1 MNTLYQHHRR
11 YNLSDFHEMAIHLRM
26 QEERSLLME
35 NHTFMVEINGPQ
47 SGIGSRRFS
56 YSDHLAEKMAELEPL
71 MAGGTIDSACPE
83 AVNSTAP
90 PQGRPSMAVRRAR
103 SSEPSP

>member
-1 MNTLYQHHRR
+1 M
-11 YNLSDFHEMAIHLRM
+11 SDFHEMAIHLRM

-56 YSDHLAEKMAELEPL
+56 YSDHLAEKMAE
-71 MAGGTIDSACPE
+71 IDFRTFSKRKTEKESDA
-83 AVNSTAP
+83 
-90 PQGRPSMAVRRAR
+90 
-103 SSEPSP
+103 